1 MNMFLANVAMLLA
14 DKVDGNVAIPG
25 WLDTIIKAVQRV
37 IGPILI
43 VADDAADFGGAVDD
57 GVSQGHILDNT
68 VGIQDAEQAGISA
81 IIVGVVVTLLLIVA
95 FYWLAYAIRTGIIE
109 FNFWND

>member
-43 VADDAADFGGAVDD
+43 VAATAG
-57 GVSQGHILDNT
+57 ILYAIV
-68 VGIQDAEQAGISA
+68 VGIKFVKADTKDEREEAKQKLITV
-81 IIVGVVVTLLLIVA
+81 IVGVVVTLLLIVA